1 MSHPSSR
8 SHSIS
13 PGGMTV
19 FSFVGAV
26 TISASSSAPTPL
38 YHLYQQ
44 LFHLSPAMITLIFGA
59 YAFALLAALLTL
71 GGLSDYLGRR
81 PLILLALVLNAAAL
95 IIFAFAGSGTELLAG
110 RIVQGFATGIAF
122 PTFGATILDTDRRR
136 GPLLNSITAFVGL
149 TIGSLLGGALVEFA
163 PYPTQL
169 VYAVLLLVT
178 LAEIAV
184 LALMPETISVRP
196 GALAALRPRV
206 SIPKQ
211 ARSTLLRVT
220 PVNVAGWSLAGF
232 YLSLMPTLVA
242 TATGIS
248 SPFVGAAVVATLMLS
263 STASVFIFRTWQA
276 QTVLLTGTAGLVI
289 GVVTTLAGVHLQLVG
304 LLFVGT
310 AVAGLGFGSIFA
322 NILRVLLPLAE
333 PHERAEL
340 FAAFLIESYLAF
352 SIPAILAGLLAPI
365 LGLAVT
371 AYVYGAVIVVLS
383 AISVV
388 ITRTD
393 LTRTPART

>member
-1 MSHPSSR
+1 
-8 SHSIS
+8 
-13 PGGMTV
+13 MTV

-26 TISASSSAPTPL
+26 TISACSSAPTPL

-184 LALMPETISVRP
+184 LALMPETISARP

-304 LLFVGT
+304 LLFMGT

-352 SIPAILAGLLAPI
+352 SIPAF
-365 LGLAVT
+365 
-371 AYVYGAVIVVLS
+371 
-383 AISVV
+383 
-388 ITRTD
+388 
-393 LTRTPART
+393 

>member
-26 TISASSSAPTPL
+26 TISACSSAPTPL

-81 PLILLALVLNAAAL
+81 PLILLALVFNAAAL

-169 VYAVLLLVT
+169 VYAALLLVT

-184 LALMPETISVRP
+184 LALMPETIPVRP

-304 LLFVGT
+304 LLFMGT